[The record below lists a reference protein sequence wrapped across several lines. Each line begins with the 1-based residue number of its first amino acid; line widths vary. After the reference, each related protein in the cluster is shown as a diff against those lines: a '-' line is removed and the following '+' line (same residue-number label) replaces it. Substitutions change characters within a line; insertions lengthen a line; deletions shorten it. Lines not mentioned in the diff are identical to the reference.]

1 MKRSL
6 FWLSMLVALLW
17 ISPAQAVEMRGE
29 LILIKGPILEFDTF
43 RREPFCESMVDFKA
57 GEDQPNLFNY
67 RHYNCLGRY
76 SFTLRGEA
84 GSTVT
89 LFGTID
95 YHPERGFLIVR
106 KRDPNLIWVDNLD
119 QIPANLWVTREAQKG
134 YGAYDVYFAKAPQF
148 SQNIASIKW
157 GDWWGQ
163 NPAQGSPPA
172 GPFPT
177 PEAPAQSEVTP

>member
-1 MKRSL
+1 M
-6 FWLSMLVALLW
+6 
-17 ISPAQAVEMRGE
+17 GE
-29 LILIKGPILEFDTF
+29 LILMKGPILEYDKYHGDQN
-43 RREPFCESMVDFKA
+43 CESRQDFRL
-57 GEDQPNLFNY
+57 GEDQPNFFNY
-67 RHYNCLGRY
+67 RGWNCPGRY

-89 LFGTID
+89 LFGKTD
-95 YHPERGFLIVR
+95 YGPERGFLIVR
-106 KRDPNLIWVDNLD
+106 KRDQDLIWVDNLD

-157 GDWWGQ
+157 GNWWRQ
-163 NPAQGSPPA
+163 NPGSPLV

-177 PEAPAQSEVTP
+177 PDAPAQSEVKP